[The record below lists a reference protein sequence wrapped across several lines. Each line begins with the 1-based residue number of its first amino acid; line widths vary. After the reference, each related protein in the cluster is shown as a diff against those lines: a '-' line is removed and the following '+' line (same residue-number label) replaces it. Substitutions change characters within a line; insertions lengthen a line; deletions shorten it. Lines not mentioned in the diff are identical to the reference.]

1 MPPEAGEAGVNK
13 TTLVAE
19 VVKRTELSRSD
30 VAEVVDAALAVIRER
45 VARGQRVS
53 LAGFGS
59 FERVRRSPRI
69 GRNPHTREAV
79 KIPARN
85 MPVFKPGM
93 AFREAVASRRRSTR
107 KATPRKR

>member
-1 MPPEAGEAGVNK
+1 MNK

-19 VVKRTELSRSD
+19 IAKRADLPRSD
-30 VAEVVDAALAVIRER
+30 VAEVVDVALALIRER

-59 FERVRRSPRI
+59 FERVRRSPRL
-69 GRNPHTREAV
+69 GRNPRTREAV

-85 MPVFKPGM
+85 VPVFKPGT
-93 AFREAVASRRRSTR
+93 AFREAVATRRRASP
-107 KATPRKR
+107 KAAARKR

>member
-1 MPPEAGEAGVNK
+1 MNK
-13 TTLVAE
+13 TTLIAE
-19 VVKRTELSRSD
+19 VAKRTDLSRSD
-30 VAEVVDAALAVIRER
+30 VAQVLDVALSLVRER

-79 KIPARN
+79 KIPSRN
-85 MPVFKPGM
+85 VPVFKPGTG
-93 AFREAVASRRRSTR
+93 FREAVAARRGAR
-107 KATPRKR
+107 KAAPRKR

>member
-1 MPPEAGEAGVNK
+1 MNK

-19 VVKRTELSRSD
+19 VAKRSDVSRSD
-30 VAEVVDAALAVIRER
+30 VADVVDAVLAVIRER

-69 GRNPHTREAV
+69 GRNPRTREAV
-79 KIPARN
+79 RIPARN
-85 MPVFKPGM
+85 VPVFKPGM
-93 AFREAVASRRRSTR
+93 AFREAVAARRRTAR
-107 KATPRKR
+107 KAAPRKR